1 MRALLAGTAL
11 TLLMGAPTALA
22 IDVSSDADLR
32 AAIEIARTTPN
43 TTINLLN
50 SITLTSELPALQ
62 GTGTV
67 INGNGNTL
75 NGNNQFRGLLVYSG
89 SVQVGNLI
97 IASAAARGGFG
108 APFAGGGAG
117 GLRAALD
124 GLGRRLR
131 RLQQDQ
137 WRSGR
142 RRLA

>member
-50 SITLTSELPALQ
+50 SITLTAIAGELPALQ

-75 NGNNQFRGLLVYSG
+75 NGNNQFRGLLVYNSTASSPRTHRPTEERERSHTVG
-89 SVQVGNLI
+89 KSSHPTSVELAVDLI
-97 IASAAARGGFG
+97 QAA
-108 APFAGGGAG
+108 
-117 GLRAALD
+117 
-124 GLGRRLR
+124 
-131 RLQQDQ
+131 
-137 WRSGR
+137 
-142 RRLA
+142 